1 MPNLKTELTKGVF
14 WIAVAKYSGIVL
26 QLLISAILARKIAP
40 AAFGT
45 IAVAMVVMYFLDIL
59 ADIGIGPA
67 VVQYKQLTKAHL
79 NSLFTLTVY
88 LGVFL
93 SVVLYVLSG
102 VIAGYYADVMLERI
116 CQILSFVM
124 FFHSLNVVP
133 NALMRKDKRFKTIAY
148 RTLFFR
154 ILSGSVA
161 VWGAF
166 HGWGIYA
173 LLVSPILT
181 AIGVFGVNY
190 YNYPL
195 QMVLRLNNEAVK
207 MVASFSFFQF
217 AFSFCNYFSRNLDK
231 LIIGKYFSMTQL
243 GYYDKS
249 YHLMMLPI
257 QNVSYVIEPVL
268 HPVLSTLQ
276 NSMHELKAKNQ
287 RLAVLISNISFPIG
301 LMLYFCGAELIRIVY
316 GGQWDAAI
324 PVFRILALSLPLQM
338 ILSTN
343 VPVFQAAGK
352 TNHLFI
358 SGMLNTFCTV
368 CGFLI
373 AAHWGG
379 SIEAV
384 AWSWDITLTINFIN
398 TYFLLHVF
406 TLKESAISFY
416 ASLLPQL
423 LNSVLTWGI
432 VTLIINAVPDQN
444 IIVSLIYKLLLV
456 LLCTIVFA
464 TLLKQYNV
472 RELMEMFRGYLLKNK

>member
-1 MPNLKTELTKGVF
+1 MASVKKELTKGVF
-14 WIAVAKYSGIVL
+14 WIAVAKYSGIVI

-93 SVVLYVLSG
+93 SVVLYMLSG
-102 VIAGYYADVMLERI
+102 VIAGYYADIMLERI
-116 CQILSFVM
+116 CQILSIVM

-133 NALMRKDKRFKTIAY
+133 NSLMRKDKRFKTIAY

-276 NSMHELKAKNQ
+276 SSKHELKAKNQ
-287 RLAVLISNISFPIG
+287 KLAVIISNISFPIG

-343 VPVFQAAGK
+343 IPVFQAAGK
-352 TNHLFI
+352 TNHLFL

-368 CGFLI
+368 CGFLV
-373 AAHWGG
+373 AAHWGR

-384 AWSWDITLTINFIN
+384 AWSWDITLVINFFN
-398 TYFLLHVF
+398 TYCILHNI
-406 TLKESAISFY
+406 TLKENSISFY
-416 ASLLPQL
+416 ISFIPQIVNSIVVFVVISFVSELLITSNVFICLFVKSLL
-423 LNSVLTWGI
+423 V
-432 VTLIINAVPDQN
+432 
-444 IIVSLIYKLLLV
+444 
-456 LLCTIVFA
+456 CTI
-464 TLLKQYNV
+464 TLLMATILHQYNIKGIIKQIIW
-472 RELMEMFRGYLLKNK
+472 EK